1 MRTRSPVRIRPDPG
15 RVALRFFV
23 PGQEDLW
30 AARSRAD
37 SVLARVMALDD
48 EEVAVTLA
56 EVRTRFRG
64 RHERLEQ
71 VFLEHVDRLAPIL
84 HAEDLSDDRRVLI
97 GACFTQEYAVEG
109 ACVTN
114 PSAVPHPDQ
123 SGVDPGSVR
132 AILSVRG
139 IGEGHRSSI
148 GFRTA
153 VIDAEARV
161 TVDAAEREVLVGRV
175 QPGLVHRGALLALMP
190 RPDDLGDDVR
200 AIIDSLGDRFDQV
213 RLLDALASAR
223 VDPFTYRNVTAAI
236 QDCRLIAERSYDV
249 VFEADSDLSQ
259 RVLFPRAAAE
269 WGGMEDA
276 RFVRFIDDDG
286 TVTHYASY
294 TAFDGRTIS
303 GQLLRTDDFCRFS
316 IGPLA
321 GPAAAGKGMALFP
334 RRIDGRYAALV
345 RPDHETLSIAFTEQL
360 SCWPESTPIHVPSAP
375 WELTQSGNAGSPIA
389 TDAGWLVLTHSVGPL
404 RTYSLGAL
412 LLDHDDPTR
421 VLGTLDEPLISP
433 DDAERDGYVP
443 NVVYSCGPIAV
454 GENLIIPYGC
464 ADQSIGFASVPI
476 DDLIHRVTRS
486 PSP

>member
-1 MRTRSPVRIRPDPG
+1 MRTRSSTRIRPDPA

-37 SVLARVMALDD
+37 SVLSRVLALDD
-48 EEVAVTLA
+48 DEVSITLA
-56 EVRTRFRG
+56 EVRNRFRA
-64 RHERLEQ
+64 RHDRLEV
-71 VFLEHVDRLAPIL
+71 VFLEHIDRLAPIL
-84 HAEDLSDDRRVLI
+84 HAEEVSDDRRTLI

-123 SGVDPGSVR
+123 SGVPTGSSR
-132 AILSVRG
+132 IILSVRG

-148 GFRTA
+148 GFRVA
-153 VIDAEARV
+153 IIDADGDI
-161 TVDAAEREVLVGRV
+161 TVEPAAREVLTGRA

-190 RPDDLGDDVR
+190 RPEDLGDDVR

-213 RLLDALASAR
+213 RLLDALAGAR
-223 VDPFTYRNVTAAI
+223 IDPFTYRNVTAAI

-249 VFEADSDLSQ
+249 VFDADSELSQ

-276 RFVRFIDDDG
+276 RFVRFVDDDG
-286 TVTHYASY
+286 SVTHYASY
-294 TAFDGRTIS
+294 TAFDGRSIS
-303 GQLLRTDDFCRFS
+303 GQMLRTDDFRRFS

-321 GPAAAGKGMALFP
+321 GPAAAGKGLALFP
-334 RRIDGRYAALV
+334 RRIGGRYAALV
-345 RPDHETLSIAFTEQL
+345 RPDHETLSIAFTDQL
-360 SCWPESTPIHVPSAP
+360 SCWPECVPVHVPSAP
-375 WELTQSGNAGSPIA
+375 WELTQSGNAGSPVE

-404 RTYSLGAL
+404 RTYSLGAI
-412 LLDHDDPTR
+412 LLDRDDPTR
-421 VLGTLDEPLISP
+421 VIGTLDEPLISP

-443 NVVYSCGPIAV
+443 NVVYSCGPILV
-454 GENLIIPYGC
+454 GPNLVIPYGC
-464 ADQSIGFASVPI
+464 ADQSIGFASVPTA
-476 DDLIHRVTRS
+476 DLIHRMTTSRA
-486 PSP
+486 P